1 MSLPPSQFQRA
12 LSLLRTG
19 PRGLFWRLADQLV
32 RKASGRPLW
41 RVSQVSPLLYLGG
54 QHSSRGWA
62 AMQARGIQA
71 IVNLREAHKDD
82 AALGI
87 APTAYLHLPTP
98 DNTPPSLDDLA
109 RGARFIAQHIERGQ
123 AVYVHCGVGVG
134 RAPSQVAAY
143 LISTGLSADE
153 ALEQIRR
160 VRPFI
165 HLTRAQRQQL
175 ERYAER
181 QHGSIRSFSA

>member
-1 MSLPPSQFQRA
+1 MSQQPPSQLQRA
-12 LSLLRTG
+12 ISLLRTG
-19 PRGLFWRLADQLV
+19 PRGLFWRLADQAV
-32 RKASGRPLW
+32 RKATGQPLW
-41 RVSQVSPLLYLGG
+41 RVSQVRPQLYLGG
-54 QHSSRGWA
+54 QHSPKGWP
-62 AMQARGIQA
+62 AMQARGIKA
-71 IVNLREAHKDD
+71 VVNLREAYKDD
-82 AALGI
+82 AARGI
-87 APTAYLHLPTP
+87 APAAYLHLPTA

-109 RGARFIAQHIERGQ
+109 RGVQFIAQQLQQGQ

-153 ALEQIRR
+153 ALAEIRR

-181 QHGSIRSFSA
+181 LHGPA

>member
-1 MSLPPSQFQRA
+1 MSQTPPSQLRRA

-19 PRGLFWRLADQLV
+19 PSGLFWRLADQIT
-32 RKASGRPLW
+32 RKASGQPLW
-41 RVSQVSPLLYLGG
+41 PVSQVQPLLYVGG
-54 QHSSRGWA
+54 QHSAKGWP

-71 IVNLREAHKDD
+71 IVNLREADKDD
-82 AALGI
+82 AARGI
-87 APTAYLHLPTP
+87 APAAYLHLPTP

-109 RGARFIAQHIERGQ
+109 RGVQFIAQHMEQGR

-143 LISTGLSADE
+143 LISTGRSPQE
-153 ALEQIRR
+153 ALAEIRR

-165 HLTRAQRQQL
+165 HLTRAQQQQL
-175 ERYAER
+175 ARYAES
-181 QHGSIRSFSA
+181 QHGPA

>member
-1 MSLPPSQFQRA
+1 MSQSLNQFQRA

-19 PRGLFWRLADQLV
+19 PRGLFWRLADQVV
-32 RKASGRPLW
+32 RKATGQPLW
-41 RVSQVSPLLYLGG
+41 RVSQIGPLLYLGG
-54 QHSSRGWA
+54 QHSLKGWA

-71 IVNLREAHKDD
+71 VVNLREAHKDD
-82 AALGI
+82 AARGI
-87 APTAYLHLPTP
+87 APAAYLHLPTQ

-109 RGARFIAQHIERGQ
+109 RGAQFIAQQLGQ
-123 AVYVHCGVGVG
+123 GKAVYVHCGVGVG

-143 LISTGLSADE
+143 LISTGLSPDE

-160 VRPFI
+160 VRPFV
-165 HLTRAQRQQL
+165 HLTPAQRQQL

-181 QHGSIRSFSA
+181 LHGSA